1 MASTPSDGEVAVFT
15 DTNMDTHI
23 AMGISPDITVADF
36 KRELE
41 KMHFNCFPKL
51 GEIKVYELKV
61 RRNNCFYHL
70 LESLPIKYAFQGLK
84 GNWFLRVEI
93 RSSNSFRN
101 QHLPQCLAA
110 KDDHISD
117 GSNAI
122 GSLVTNTRKNDTIPN
137 GNNNRIKGLLGIKS
151 PAELP
156 KTVPCFDKR
165 SKEKKRLAEI
175 DGEFDRS
182 KKTPKLA
189 ARECS
194 GLLTPGNEVKP
205 ATEELP
211 KNAPYFKKMSKEKK
225 RLADINKELDRSKKA
240 LNVAAKVSSG
250 FLAPRNEVEHAT
262 ITEALPKIVACFKK
276 KSKDKKRMAD
286 LNKEFDRRNKA
297 PNLAANVC
305 SGLLAPIN
313 QVKPATFSCPMV
325 ETPTER
331 PQEVIFAKIN
341 DFSNMQVSNLPQVDI
356 RTPPR
361 TLASPLPTDLRPGS
375 SGNKLKTTSAVGKLM
390 MKAANKLKISSNKQR
405 PVLSFYRFR
414 APSRASFVV
423 RRSIFDISDSDE

>member
-51 GEIKVYELKV
+51 GEIKVCELKQV
-61 RRNNCFYHL
+61 RRNNCFYQL

-84 GNWFLRVEI
+84 GNWFLHVEI

-122 GSLVTNTRKNDTIPN
+122 GSLVTNTRKNDMTPN
-137 GNNNRIKGLLGIKS
+137 GNNKRIEGLLGIKS

-156 KTVPCFDKR
+156 KTAPCFDKR

-175 DGEFDRS
+175 DREFDRS
-182 KKTPKLA
+182 KKSPKLA

-205 ATEELP
+205 ATEELS
-211 KNAPYFKKMSKEKK
+211 KNAPYFKKTSKEKK

-240 LNVAAKVSSG
+240 LNVVDKVSSG
-250 FLAPRNEVEHAT
+250 LLTPRNKVEHAT
-262 ITEALPKIVACFKK
+262 ITGALPKIVACFKK
-276 KSKDKKRMAD
+276 KSKDKKRMAG
-286 LNKEFDRRNKA
+286 LNKEFDRRKKA
-297 PNLAANVC
+297 PNLAAKVC
-305 SGLLAPIN
+305 SGLLTPIN
-313 QVKPATFSCPMV
+313 QV
-325 ETPTER
+325 
-331 PQEVIFAKIN
+331 
-341 DFSNMQVSNLPQVDI
+341 DI
-356 RTPPR
+356 RRPPR

-375 SGNKLKTTSAVGKLM
+375 SGNKLKTTSAVGKRM
-390 MKAANKLKISSNKQR
+390 MTAANKLKISANKQR
-405 PVLSFYRFR
+405 PALSFSRFR

>member
-1 MASTPSDGEVAVFT
+1 MSGDEWSQSGDVCVG
-15 DTNMDTHI
+15 
-23 AMGISPDITVADF
+23 
-36 KRELE
+36 ELE

-51 GEIKVYELKV
+51 GEIKVCELKV

-84 GNWFLRVEI
+84 GNWFLHVEI

-122 GSLVTNTRKNDTIPN
+122 GSLVTNTRKNDMTPN
-137 GNNNRIKGLLGIKS
+137 GNNKRIEGLLGIKS

-156 KTVPCFDKR
+156 KTAPCFDKR

-175 DGEFDRS
+175 DREFDRS
-182 KKTPKLA
+182 KKSPKLA

-205 ATEELP
+205 ATEELS
-211 KNAPYFKKMSKEKK
+211 KNAPYFKKTSKEKK

-240 LNVAAKVSSG
+240 LNVVDKVSSG
-250 FLAPRNEVEHAT
+250 LLTPRNKVEHAT
-262 ITEALPKIVACFKK
+262 ITGALPKIVACFKK
-276 KSKDKKRMAD
+276 KSKDKKRMAG
-286 LNKEFDRRNKA
+286 LNKEFDRRKKA
-297 PNLAANVC
+297 PNLAAKVC
-305 SGLLAPIN
+305 SGLLTPIN
-313 QVKPATFSCPMV
+313 QV
-325 ETPTER
+325 
-331 PQEVIFAKIN
+331 
-341 DFSNMQVSNLPQVDI
+341 DI
-356 RTPPR
+356 RRPPR

-375 SGNKLKTTSAVGKLM
+375 SGNKLKTTSAVGKRM
-390 MKAANKLKISSNKQR
+390 MTAANKLKISANKQR
-405 PVLSFYRFR
+405 PALSFYRFR

>member
-51 GEIKVYELKV
+51 GEIKVCELKQV

-84 GNWFLRVEI
+84 GNWFLHVEI

-122 GSLVTNTRKNDTIPN
+122 GSLVTNTRKNDMTPN
-137 GNNNRIKGLLGIKS
+137 GNNKRIEGLLGIKS

-156 KTVPCFDKR
+156 KTAPCFDKR

-175 DGEFDRS
+175 DREFDRS
-182 KKTPKLA
+182 KKSPKLA

-205 ATEELP
+205 ATEELS
-211 KNAPYFKKMSKEKK
+211 KNAPYFKKTSKEKK

-240 LNVAAKVSSG
+240 LNVVDKVSSG
-250 FLAPRNEVEHAT
+250 LLTPRNKVEHAT
-262 ITEALPKIVACFKK
+262 ITGALPKIVACFKK
-276 KSKDKKRMAD
+276 KSKDKKRMAG
-286 LNKEFDRRNKA
+286 LNKEFDRRKKA
-297 PNLAANVC
+297 PNLAAKVC
-305 SGLLAPIN
+305 SGLLTPIN
-313 QVKPATFSCPMV
+313 QV
-325 ETPTER
+325 
-331 PQEVIFAKIN
+331 
-341 DFSNMQVSNLPQVDI
+341 DI
-356 RTPPR
+356 RRPPR

-375 SGNKLKTTSAVGKLM
+375 SGNKLKTTSAVGKRM
-390 MKAANKLKISSNKQR
+390 MTAANKLKISANKQR
-405 PVLSFYRFR
+405 PALSFYRFR

>member
-41 KMHFNCFPKL
+41 KMHFNCFPKM
-51 GEIKVYELKV
+51 GVVKVYELKV

-70 LESLPIKYAFQGLK
+70 PESLPVKYAFQGLK
-84 GNWFLRVEI
+84 GNWFLHVAI

-101 QHLPQCLAA
+101 KHSLQCLDA
-110 KDDHISD
+110 KDGDISD
-117 GSNAI
+117 GSNAT
-122 GSLVTNTRKNDTIPN
+122 GSLVTDTRKNDMIPN
-137 GNNNRIKGLLGIKS
+137 GNSKRIKGLLGIKS

-156 KTVPCFDKR
+156 KTDPCFDKR

-175 DGEFDRS
+175 DKEFDRS
-182 KKTPKLA
+182 KKNPKLA

-205 ATEELP
+205 GTAELS

-225 RLADINKELDRSKKA
+225 RLADINNESERSKKT

-250 FLAPRNEVEHAT
+250 LLTPRNEVEHTT
-262 ITEALPKIVACFKK
+262 IAEALPKIVACSKK
-276 KSKDKKRMAD
+276 RSKEKKRMAG
-286 LNKEFDRRNKA
+286 LNKELDRRKKA
-297 PNLAANVC
+297 PNLAAAKVLT
-305 SGLLAPIN
+305 S
-313 QVKPATFSCPMV
+313 
-325 ETPTER
+325 ER
-331 PQEVIFAKIN
+331 PQEHC
-341 DFSNMQVSNLPQVDI
+341 Q
-356 RTPPR
+356 
-361 TLASPLPTDLRPGS
+361 TDLRPGS

-390 MKAANKLKISSNKQR
+390 MTAANKLKSPANERRPSLSS
-405 PVLSFYRFR
+405 YRFR
-414 APSRASFVV
+414 APSRASSVV
-423 RRSIFDISDSDE
+423 RRSIFDISDSDG

>member
-1 MASTPSDGEVAVFT
+1 MESKPSDGEVAVFT

-70 LESLPIKYAFQGLK
+70 TESLPIKYAFQGLK
-84 GNWFLRVEI
+84 GNWFLHVEI

-101 QHLPQCLAA
+101 RHLPQCLAA

-122 GSLVTNTRKNDTIPN
+122 GSLVTNTRKNDTIAN
-137 GNNNRIKGLLGIKS
+137 GNNKRIKGLLGIKS

-165 SKEKKRLAEI
+165 SKEKKRLAGI
-175 DGEFDRS
+175 S
-182 KKTPKLA
+182 
-189 ARECS
+189 
-194 GLLTPGNEVKP
+194 
-205 ATEELP
+205 
-211 KNAPYFKKMSKEKK
+211 
-225 RLADINKELDRSKKA
+225 KELDRSKKA

-250 FLAPRNEVEHAT
+250 LLAPRNEVEHAT
-262 ITEALPKIVACFKK
+262 ITEAVPKIVACFKK

-286 LNKEFDRRNKA
+286 LSKEFDRRKKA
-297 PNLAANVC
+297 PNLAAKVC
-305 SGLLAPIN
+305 SGLPTPIN
-313 QVKPATFSCPMV
+313 QVKPATFSCTMV

-341 DFSNMQVSNLPQVDI
+341 DFSNMQVSTLPQFDI

-390 MKAANKLKISSNKQR
+390 MTAANKLKISANKRR
-405 PVLSFYRFR
+405 PALSLYRFR
-414 APSRASFVV
+414 SPSRASFVV

>member
-36 KRELE
+36 KKLE

-51 GEIKVYELKV
+51 GEIKVCELKV

-84 GNWFLRVEI
+84 GNWFLHVEI

-122 GSLVTNTRKNDTIPN
+122 GSLVTNTRKNDMTPN
-137 GNNNRIKGLLGIKS
+137 GNNKRIEGLLGIKS

-156 KTVPCFDKR
+156 KTAPCFDKR

-175 DGEFDRS
+175 DREFDRS
-182 KKTPKLA
+182 KKSPKLA

-205 ATEELP
+205 ATEELS
-211 KNAPYFKKMSKEKK
+211 KNAPYFKKTSKEKK
-225 RLADINKELDRSKKA
+225 RLVDINKELDRSKKA
-240 LNVAAKVSSG
+240 LNVVDKVSSG
-250 FLAPRNEVEHAT
+250 LLTPRNKVEHAT
-262 ITEALPKIVACFKK
+262 ITA
-276 KSKDKKRMAD
+276 
-286 LNKEFDRRNKA
+286 
-297 PNLAANVC
+297 
-305 SGLLAPIN
+305 
-313 QVKPATFSCPMV
+313 
-325 ETPTER
+325 
-331 PQEVIFAKIN
+331 
-341 DFSNMQVSNLPQVDI
+341 
-356 RTPPR
+356 
-361 TLASPLPTDLRPGS
+361 
-375 SGNKLKTTSAVGKLM
+375 
-390 MKAANKLKISSNKQR
+390 
-405 PVLSFYRFR
+405 
-414 APSRASFVV
+414 
-423 RRSIFDISDSDE
+423 

>member
-1 MASTPSDGEVAVFT
+1 
-15 DTNMDTHI
+15 
-23 AMGISPDITVADF
+23 
-36 KRELE
+36 
-41 KMHFNCFPKL
+41 MHFNCFPKL
-51 GEIKVYELKV
+51 GEIKVYELKQV

-70 LESLPIKYAFQGLK
+70 TESLPIKYAFQGLK
-84 GNWFLRVEI
+84 GNWFLHVEI

-101 QHLPQCLAA
+101 RHLPQCLAA

-122 GSLVTNTRKNDTIPN
+122 GSLVTNTRKNDTIAN
-137 GNNNRIKGLLGIKS
+137 GNNKRIKGLLGIKS

-165 SKEKKRLAEI
+165 SKEKKRLAGI
-175 DGEFDRS
+175 S
-182 KKTPKLA
+182 
-189 ARECS
+189 
-194 GLLTPGNEVKP
+194 
-205 ATEELP
+205 
-211 KNAPYFKKMSKEKK
+211 
-225 RLADINKELDRSKKA
+225 KELDRSKKA

-250 FLAPRNEVEHAT
+250 LLAPRNEVEHAT
-262 ITEALPKIVACFKK
+262 ITEAVPKIVACFKK

-286 LNKEFDRRNKA
+286 LSKEFDRRKKA
-297 PNLAANVC
+297 PNLAAKVC
-305 SGLLAPIN
+305 SGLPTPIN
-313 QVKPATFSCPMV
+313 QVKPATFSCTMV

-341 DFSNMQVSNLPQVDI
+341 DFSNMQVSTLPQFDI

-390 MKAANKLKISSNKQR
+390 MTAANKLKISANKRR
-405 PVLSFYRFR
+405 PALSLYRFR
-414 APSRASFVV
+414 SPSRASFVV

>member
-41 KMHFNCFPKL
+41 KMHFNCFPKM
-51 GEIKVYELKV
+51 GVVKVYELKV

-70 LESLPIKYAFQGLK
+70 LESLPVKYAFQGLK
-84 GNWFLRVEI
+84 GNWFLHVAI

-101 QHLPQCLAA
+101 KHSLQCLDA
-110 KDDHISD
+110 KDGDISD
-117 GSNAI
+117 GSNAT
-122 GSLVTNTRKNDTIPN
+122 GSLVTDTRKNDMIPN
-137 GNNNRIKGLLGIKS
+137 GNSKRIKGLLGIKS

-156 KTVPCFDKR
+156 KTDPCFDKR

-175 DGEFDRS
+175 DKEFDRS
-182 KKTPKLA
+182 KKNSKLA

-205 ATEELP
+205 GTAELS

-225 RLADINKELDRSKKA
+225 RLADINNESERSKKT

-250 FLAPRNEVEHAT
+250 LLTPRNEVEHTT
-262 ITEALPKIVACFKK
+262 IAEALPKIVACSKK
-276 KSKDKKRMAD
+276 RSKEKKRMAG
-286 LNKEFDRRNKA
+286 LNKELDRRKKA
-297 PNLAANVC
+297 PNLAAAKVC
-305 SGLLAPIN
+305 SGLLTPKN

-325 ETPTER
+325 ETLTER

-341 DFSNMQVSNLPQVDI
+341 DFSTMQVYSLPQVDI

-361 TLASPLPTDLRPGS
+361 TLPTDLRPGS

-390 MKAANKLKISSNKQR
+390 MTAANKLKSPANERRPSLSS
-405 PVLSFYRFR
+405 YRFR
-414 APSRASFVV
+414 APSRASSVV
-423 RRSIFDISDSDE
+423 RRSIFDISDSDG

>member
-84 GNWFLRVEI
+84 GNWFLHVEI
-93 RSSNSFRN
+93 RPSNSFRN

-137 GNNNRIKGLLGIKS
+137 
-151 PAELP
+151 
-156 KTVPCFDKR
+156 
-165 SKEKKRLAEI
+165 
-175 DGEFDRS
+175 
-182 KKTPKLA
+182 
-189 ARECS
+189 
-194 GLLTPGNEVKP
+194 
-205 ATEELP
+205 
-211 KNAPYFKKMSKEKK
+211 
-225 RLADINKELDRSKKA
+225 
-240 LNVAAKVSSG
+240 VS
-250 FLAPRNEVEHAT
+250 T
-262 ITEALPKIVACFKK
+262 
-276 KSKDKKRMAD
+276 
-286 LNKEFDRRNKA
+286 
-297 PNLAANVC
+297 
-305 SGLLAPIN
+305 
-313 QVKPATFSCPMV
+313 
-325 ETPTER
+325 
-331 PQEVIFAKIN
+331 
-341 DFSNMQVSNLPQVDI
+341 LPQVDI

-390 MKAANKLKISSNKQR
+390 MTAANKLKISSNKQR
-405 PVLSFYRFR
+405 PALSFYRFR
-414 APSRASFVV
+414 SPSRASFVV

>member
-1 MASTPSDGEVAVFT
+1 MSGDEWSQSGDVCVG
-15 DTNMDTHI
+15 
-23 AMGISPDITVADF
+23 
-36 KRELE
+36 ELE

-51 GEIKVYELKV
+51 GEIKVCELKQV

-84 GNWFLRVEI
+84 GNWFLHVEI

-122 GSLVTNTRKNDTIPN
+122 GSLVTNTRKNDMTPN
-137 GNNNRIKGLLGIKS
+137 GNNKRIEGLLGIKS

-156 KTVPCFDKR
+156 KTAPCFDKR

-175 DGEFDRS
+175 DREFDRS
-182 KKTPKLA
+182 KKSPKLA

-205 ATEELP
+205 ATEELS
-211 KNAPYFKKMSKEKK
+211 KNAPYFKKTSKEKK

-240 LNVAAKVSSG
+240 LNVVDKVSSG
-250 FLAPRNEVEHAT
+250 LLTPRNKVEHAT
-262 ITEALPKIVACFKK
+262 ITGALPKIVACFKK
-276 KSKDKKRMAD
+276 KSKDKKRMAG
-286 LNKEFDRRNKA
+286 LNKEFDRRKKA
-297 PNLAANVC
+297 PNLAAKVC
-305 SGLLAPIN
+305 SGLLTPIN
-313 QVKPATFSCPMV
+313 QV
-325 ETPTER
+325 
-331 PQEVIFAKIN
+331 
-341 DFSNMQVSNLPQVDI
+341 DI
-356 RTPPR
+356 RRPPR

-375 SGNKLKTTSAVGKLM
+375 SGNKLKTTSAVGKRM
-390 MKAANKLKISSNKQR
+390 MTAANKLKISANKQR
-405 PVLSFYRFR
+405 PALSFYRFR

>member
-15 DTNMDTHI
+15 DTSMDTHI

-51 GEIKVYELKV
+51 GEIKVYELKQV

-93 RSSNSFRN
+93 RSSNSFCN

-122 GSLVTNTRKNDTIPN
+122 GSLVTNTRKNDMIPN
-137 GNNNRIKGLLGIKS
+137 GNNKRIKGLLGIKL

-156 KTVPCFDKR
+156 KTAPCFDKR

-175 DGEFDRS
+175 DREFDRS
-182 KKTPKLA
+182 KKSPKLA
-189 ARECS
+189 ARECF

-205 ATEELP
+205 TTEELP

-225 RLADINKELDRSKKA
+225 RLADINKELGRSKEA
-240 LNVAAKVSSG
+240 LNVADKVSSG
-250 FLAPRNEVEHAT
+250 LLTPRNEVEHAT
-262 ITEALPKIVACFKK
+262 ITEALPKIVSCFKK
-276 KSKDKKRMAD
+276 KNKDKKRMAD
-286 LNKEFDRRNKA
+286 HNKEFDRRNKA
-297 PNLAANVC
+297 PNLAAKVC
-305 SGLLAPIN
+305 SGLLTPIN
-313 QVKPATFSCPMV
+313 
-325 ETPTER
+325 
-331 PQEVIFAKIN
+331 
-341 DFSNMQVSNLPQVDI
+341 QVDI

-390 MKAANKLKISSNKQR
+390 MTAANKLKISANKQR
-405 PVLSFYRFR
+405 PELSFYRFR
-414 APSRASFVV
+414 APSRASSVV
-423 RRSIFDISDSDE
+423 RRSIFDISDSDD

>member
-1 MASTPSDGEVAVFT
+1 MESKPSDGEVAVFT

-51 GEIKVYELKV
+51 GEINVYELKV

-70 LESLPIKYAFQGLK
+70 TESLPIKYAFQGLK
-84 GNWFLRVEI
+84 GNWFLHVEI

-101 QHLPQCLAA
+101 RHLPQCLAA

-122 GSLVTNTRKNDTIPN
+122 GSLVTNTRKNDTIAN
-137 GNNNRIKGLLGIKS
+137 GNNKRIKGLLGIKS

-165 SKEKKRLAEI
+165 SKEKKRLA
-175 DGEFDRS
+175 
-182 KKTPKLA
+182 
-189 ARECS
+189 
-194 GLLTPGNEVKP
+194 
-205 ATEELP
+205 
-211 KNAPYFKKMSKEKK
+211 
-225 RLADINKELDRSKKA
+225 DISKELDRSKKA

-250 FLAPRNEVEHAT
+250 LLAPRNEVEHAT

-286 LNKEFDRRNKA
+286 LSKEFDRRKKA
-297 PNLAANVC
+297 PNLAVKVC
-305 SGLLAPIN
+305 SGLPTPIN
-313 QVKPATFSCPMV
+313 QVKPATFSCTMV

-341 DFSNMQVSNLPQVDI
+341 DFSNMQVSTLPQVDI

-390 MKAANKLKISSNKQR
+390 MTAANKLKISANKRR
-405 PVLSFYRFR
+405 PALSLYRFR
-414 APSRASFVV
+414 SPSRASFVV

>member
-1 MASTPSDGEVAVFT
+1 M
-15 DTNMDTHI
+15 
-23 AMGISPDITVADF
+23 
-36 KRELE
+36 
-41 KMHFNCFPKL
+41 
-51 GEIKVYELKV
+51 
-61 RRNNCFYHL
+61 
-70 LESLPIKYAFQGLK
+70 
-84 GNWFLRVEI
+84 EI
-93 RSSNSFRN
+93 RSSNSFHN

-122 GSLVTNTRKNDTIPN
+122 GSLVTNTRKNDMIPN
-137 GNNNRIKGLLGIKS
+137 GNNKRIEGLLGIKS

-175 DGEFDRS
+175 DREFDRS
-182 KKTPKLA
+182 KKSPKLA
-189 ARECS
+189 ARES
-194 GLLTPGNEVKP
+194 PGLLTPGNEVKP

-211 KNAPYFKKMSKEKK
+211 KSAPYFKKMSKEKK
-225 RLADINKELDRSKKA
+225 RLADINTELDRSKKA
-240 LNVAAKVSSG
+240 LSVAAKVSSG
-250 FLAPRNEVEHAT
+250 LLAPRNEVEHAT

-286 LNKEFDRRNKA
+286 LNKEFDRRKKA
-297 PNLAANVC
+297 PNLAAKVC
-305 SGLLAPIN
+305 SGLPTPIN
-313 QVKPATFSCPMV
+313 QVKPATFSCPIV

-341 DFSNMQVSNLPQVDI
+341 DFSNMQVSTLPQVDI

-361 TLASPLPTDLRPGS
+361 TLASPLPTNLRSGS

-390 MKAANKLKISSNKQR
+390 MTAANKLKISANKRR
-405 PVLSFYRFR
+405 PALSFYRFR